1 MKRKW
6 AFHALGALLA
16 AALLAGCNNDD
27 NNTASGD
34 GEGAKPQAQA
44 AAEQQMPAPKVGV
57 MKVEP
62 QAITLYENLP
72 GRLEASREAVV
83 RARVDGIVEQRV
95 FHEGA
100 KVKAGDLLYKIDDD
114 MYRAALASAE
124 AQKAQAVASRNMARS
139 TVQRYAPLVK
149 AKAISR
155 QQYEQARSEE
165 QVAQAN
171 INAAQAAINQAQ
183 IRLNYADVTAPI
195 DGRIGKAL
203 VTEGSLVSAAQGT
216 ELARIQQTNPL
227 NVTISQS
234 ASKVMALKR
243 ALADGSVQQAPDQL
257 AVDILLDDGTPYPQQ
272 GKLQF
277 SDQTVDPSTGEIT
290 IQAEVPNPD
299 DLLLPGLYVRV
310 KLPTAQLG
318 QAFLVP
324 QQAVTRGDKGNT
336 VLVVNEDNT
345 FAPRMVTIEQAQ
357 GNRWVVTSGLN
368 AGDTIIVDGQMGL
381 RGATKV
387 NPVPWQGEGEGG
399 AANATGG
406 QAASD
411 ENGAKAAQAS
421 ADSAQ

>member
-1 MKRKW
+1 MSRKW
-6 AFHALGALLA
+6 AVNTLGVLLGMALLV
-16 AALLAGCNNDD
+16 GCNDEQ
-27 NNTASGD
+27 SQD
-34 GEGAKPQAQA
+34 GEAQKAQPQQA
-44 AAEQQMPAPKVGV
+44 AAQQMPPPKVGV
-57 MKVEP
+57 VKVEP
-62 QAITLYENLP
+62 QAITLFENLP

-83 RARVDGIVEQRV
+83 RARVDGIIEQRV
-95 FHEGA
+95 FGEGA

-114 MYRAALASAE
+114 MYRAAVASAE

-171 INAAQAAINQAQ
+171 INAAQAAIHQAK
-183 IRLNYADVTAPI
+183 IRLDYANVVAPI

-203 VTEGSLVSAAQGT
+203 ATEGSLVSAAQGT

-227 NVTISQS
+227 NVSISQS
-234 ASKVMALKR
+234 ASKMMMLKR
-243 ALADGSVQQAPDQL
+243 ALAEGSVQQAPDQL
-257 AVDILLDDGTPYPQQ
+257 AVDILLDDGTPYPQK
-272 GKLQF
+272 GKLLF

-290 IQAEVPNPD
+290 LQAEVPNPD

-310 KLPTAQLG
+310 KLPTVQLNE
-318 QAFLVP
+318 AFLVP

-345 FAPRMVTIEQAQ
+345 FAPRLVSIEQAQ
-357 GNRWVVTSGLN
+357 GNRWVVTSGLK
-368 AGDTIIVDGQMGL
+368 AGDTVIVDGQMGL

-387 NPVPWQGEGEGG
+387 NPVPWQGDAQG
-399 AANATGG
+399 NAQG
-406 QAASD
+406 QAADAS
-411 ENGAKAAQAS
+411 KAQSAPDKQAAPQS
-421 ADSAQ
+421 GNDA